1 MIREYNMRRFE
12 PLGRNDTMRG
22 FFNKVAE
29 HIDKLD
35 SEGQRKQY
43 RLLVEELSFY
53 ESVFRSM
60 REGVLVVDATGRTVY
75 ANEAVARLTGFDGA
89 KAKGRPVR
97 HILPDWD
104 WDNLLAPSDEGQ
116 GWTRQAS
123 CEIEVTYPERRL
135 LEIQST
141 PSANGTVLLVRDV
154 TLSRAREE
162 SAIESSRSDAVR
174 DLAAG
179 VAHEIGNPLN
189 AISLNLQLLAREF
202 RHEPDE
208 ERRERLLQDI
218 STAQNEVKR
227 LEDIIK
233 GFLSAL
239 RPAKLNLVRGSL
251 DAPLKD
257 TLAAFKA
264 QFEDRRIQMRL
275 ALPSALPSVLIDR
288 AQMEQVFFN
297 LVKNALEAMKDGG
310 ALDIA
315 VAADDRDVRVFFRD
329 NGSGMDA
336 ATLSRIFEPY
346 HTTKE
351 EGTGLGLMVSRR
363 IVRAHGGEIDV
374 ESKPGTG
381 TAFTVRIPRLEK
393 RVRRLK

>member
-1 MIREYNMRRFE
+1 MR
-12 PLGRNDTMRG
+12 D

-35 SEGQRKQY
+35 AEGQRKQY
-43 RLLVEELSFY
+43 RLLVGELSFY
-53 ESVFRSM
+53 ESVFRSL
-60 REGVLVVDATGRTVY
+60 REGVLVVDSAGNTVY

-97 HILPDWD
+97 HLLPDWD
-104 WDNLLAPSDEGQ
+104 WDNLLAPSGEGK

-123 CEIEVTYPERRL
+123 CELEVTYPEHRI

-154 TLSRAREE
+154 TLARAREE
-162 SAIESSRSDAVR
+162 SARETSRTDAVR

-202 RHEPDE
+202 RREPDE
-208 ERRERLLQDI
+208 DRRARLLHDI
-218 STAQNEVKR
+218 ATSQNEVKR
-227 LEDIIK
+227 LEGIIK

-239 RPAKLNLVRGSL
+239 RPAKLNLVPGSL
-251 DAPLKD
+251 VDPLTD
-257 TLAAFKA
+257 TLDALKA
-264 QFEDRRIQMRL
+264 QFEDRRIQTQL
-275 ALPSALPSVLIDR
+275 NLPSALPTVLVDR

-297 LVKNALEAMKDGG
+297 LIKNALEAMKDGG
-310 ALDIA
+310 DLDIE
-315 VAADDRDVRVFFRD
+315 VGADDRDVHVVIRD

-336 ATLSRIFEPY
+336 ATLAHIFEPY
-346 HTTKE
+346 QTSKE
-351 EGTGLGLMVSRR
+351 QGSGLGLMLSRR
-363 IVRAHGGEIDV
+363 IVHAHGGEIDV
-374 ESKPGTG
+374 ESKPGAG

>member
-1 MIREYNMRRFE
+1 
-12 PLGRNDTMRG
+12 MRG

-35 SEGQRKQY
+35 AEGQRAQY
-43 RLLVEELSFY
+43 RLLVKELSFY
-53 ESVFRSM
+53 ESVFRSL
-60 REGVLVVDATGRTVY
+60 REGVLVVDADGTTVY

-89 KAKGRPVR
+89 KARGRPVR
-97 HILPDWD
+97 HLLPDWD
-104 WDNLLAPSDEGQ
+104 WDNLLAPSGEGK

-123 CEIEVTYPERRL
+123 CEIKVTYPERRL

-202 RHEPDE
+202 RRETDE
-208 ERRERLLQDI
+208 TRRTRLLHDI
-218 STAQNEVKR
+218 STAQNEVRR
-227 LEDIIK
+227 LEGIIK

-239 RPAKLNLVRGSL
+239 RPAKLNLVPGSL
-251 DAPLKD
+251 VDPLTD
-257 TLAAFKA
+257 TLDALKA
-264 QFEDRRIQMRL
+264 QFEDRRIQTQL
-275 ALPSALPSVLIDR
+275 SLPSALPTVLVDR

-310 ALDIA
+310 SLEIEVD
-315 VAADDRDVRVFFRD
+315 ADDRDVHVVIRD

-336 ATLSRIFEPY
+336 ATLAHIFEPY
-346 HTTKE
+346 QTSKE
-351 EGTGLGLMVSRR
+351 HGSGLGLMLSRR
-363 IVRAHGGEIDV
+363 IVHAHGGEIDV
-374 ESKPGTG
+374 ESKPGAG

>member
-1 MIREYNMRRFE
+1 
-12 PLGRNDTMRG
+12 MRG

-35 SEGQRKQY
+35 AEGQRKQY

-53 ESVFRSM
+53 ESVFSSL
-60 REGVLVVDATGRTVY
+60 REGVLVVDAAGTTVY

-104 WDNLLAPSDEGQ
+104 WDNLLAPSGEGQ

-123 CEIEVTYPERRL
+123 CEIEVSYPERRI
-135 LEIQST
+135 LEVQAT
-141 PSANGTVLLVRDV
+141 PSVNGTVLLVRDV
-154 TLSRAREE
+154 TLARAQEE
-162 SAIESSRSDAVR
+162 SARESSRTDAVR

-202 RHEPDE
+202 RREPDE
-208 ERRERLLQDI
+208 ERRTRLLHDI
-218 STAQNEVKR
+218 ATSQNEVKR
-227 LEDIIK
+227 LEGIIK
-233 GFLSAL
+233 GFLSAI
-239 RPAKLNLVRGSL
+239 RPAKLNLVPGSILDPLTDTL
-251 DAPLKD
+251 DAM
-257 TLAAFKA
+257 KA
-264 QFEDRRIQMRL
+264 QFEDRRIQTQL
-275 ALPSALPSVLIDR
+275 NLPTALPTVLVDH

-297 LVKNALEAMKDGG
+297 LVKNAIEAMKDGG
-310 ALDIA
+310 SLDIE
-315 VAADDRDVRVFFRD
+315 VAADDRDVHVVFRD
-329 NGSGMDA
+329 NGTGMDA
-336 ATLSRIFEPY
+336 ATLAHIFEPY
-346 HTTKE
+346 QTSKE
-351 EGTGLGLMVSRR
+351 QGSGLGLMLSRR
-363 IVRAHGGEIDV
+363 IVHAHGGEIDV
-374 ESKPGTG
+374 ESKPGAG

>member
-1 MIREYNMRRFE
+1 MR
-12 PLGRNDTMRG
+12 D

-35 SEGQRKQY
+35 AEGQRKQY

-53 ESVFRSM
+53 ESVFRSL
-60 REGVLVVDATGRTVY
+60 REGVLVVDAAGNTVY

-97 HILPDWD
+97 HLLPDWD
-104 WDNLLAPSDEGQ
+104 WDNLLAPSGEGK

-123 CEIEVTYPERRL
+123 CELEVTYPEHRI
-135 LEIQST
+135 LEIQSS

-154 TLSRAREE
+154 TLARAREE
-162 SAIESSRSDAVR
+162 SARETSRTDAVR

-202 RHEPDE
+202 RREPDE
-208 ERRERLLQDI
+208 DRRARLLHDI
-218 STAQNEVKR
+218 ATSQNEVKR
-227 LEDIIK
+227 LEGIIK

-239 RPAKLNLVRGSL
+239 RPAKLNLVPGSL
-251 DAPLKD
+251 VDPLTD
-257 TLAAFKA
+257 TLDALKA
-264 QFEDRRIQMRL
+264 QFEDRRIQTQL
-275 ALPSALPSVLIDR
+275 NLPSALPTVLVDR

-297 LVKNALEAMKDGG
+297 LIKNALEAMKDGG
-310 ALDIA
+310 DLDIE
-315 VAADDRDVRVFFRD
+315 VGADDRDVHVVIRD

-336 ATLSRIFEPY
+336 ATLAHIFEPY
-346 HTTKE
+346 QTSKE
-351 EGTGLGLMVSRR
+351 QGSGLGLMLSRR
-363 IVRAHGGEIDV
+363 IVHAHGGEIDV
-374 ESKPGTG
+374 ESKPGAG

>member
-1 MIREYNMRRFE
+1 
-12 PLGRNDTMRG
+12 MRG

-35 SEGQRKQY
+35 AEGQRKQY

-53 ESVFRSM
+53 ESVFRSL
-60 REGVLVVDATGRTVY
+60 REGVLVVDGAGNTVY

-123 CEIEVTYPERRL
+123 CEIEVTYPERRI
-135 LEIQST
+135 LEVQAT

-154 TLSRAREE
+154 TLARAQEE
-162 SAIESSRSDAVR
+162 SARESSRTDAVR

-202 RHEPDE
+202 RREPDE
-208 ERRERLLQDI
+208 ERRARLLHDI
-218 STAQNEVKR
+218 ATSQNEVKR
-227 LEDIIK
+227 LEGIIK

-239 RPAKLNLVRGSL
+239 RPAKLNLVPGSVLDPLTDTL
-251 DAPLKD
+251 DAM
-257 TLAAFKA
+257 KA
-264 QFEDRRIQMRL
+264 QFEDRRIQTQL
-275 ALPSALPSVLIDR
+275 SLPTALPTVLVDH

-297 LVKNALEAMKDGG
+297 LVKNAIEAMKDGG
-310 ALDIA
+310 SLDIE
-315 VAADDRDVRVFFRD
+315 VAADDRDVHVVFRD
-329 NGSGMDA
+329 NGTGMDA
-336 ATLSRIFEPY
+336 ATLAHIFEPY
-346 HTTKE
+346 QTSKE
-351 EGTGLGLMVSRR
+351 QGSGLGLMLSRR
-363 IVRAHGGEIDV
+363 IVHAHGGEIDV
-374 ESKPGTG
+374 ESKPGAG

>member
-1 MIREYNMRRFE
+1 
-12 PLGRNDTMRG
+12 MRG

-35 SEGQRKQY
+35 AEGQRKQY

-53 ESVFRSM
+53 ESVFRSL
-60 REGVLVVDATGRTVY
+60 REGVLVVDAAGNTVY

-97 HILPDWD
+97 HLLPDWD
-104 WDNLLAPSDEGQ
+104 WDNLLAPSGEGK

-123 CEIEVTYPERRL
+123 CELEVTYPEHRI
-135 LEIQST
+135 LEVQST

-154 TLSRAREE
+154 TLARAREE
-162 SAIESSRSDAVR
+162 SARETSRTDAVR

-202 RHEPDE
+202 RREPDE
-208 ERRERLLQDI
+208 DRRARLLHDI
-218 STAQNEVKR
+218 ATSQNEVKR
-227 LEDIIK
+227 LEGIIK

-239 RPAKLNLVRGSL
+239 RPAKLNLVPGSL
-251 DAPLKD
+251 VDPLTD
-257 TLAAFKA
+257 TLDALKA
-264 QFEDRRIQMRL
+264 QFEDRRIQTQL
-275 ALPSALPSVLIDR
+275 NLPSVLPTVLVDR

-297 LVKNALEAMKDGG
+297 LIKNALEAMRDGG
-310 ALDIA
+310 DLDIE
-315 VAADDRDVRVFFRD
+315 VGADDRDVHVVIRD

-336 ATLSRIFEPY
+336 ATLAHIFEPY
-346 HTTKE
+346 QTSKE
-351 EGTGLGLMVSRR
+351 QGSGLGLMLSRR
-363 IVRAHGGEIDV
+363 IVHAHGGEIDV
-374 ESKPGTG
+374 ESKPGAG

>member
-1 MIREYNMRRFE
+1 
-12 PLGRNDTMRG
+12 MRG

-35 SEGQRKQY
+35 AEGQRKQY

-53 ESVFRSM
+53 ESVFRSL
-60 REGVLVVDATGRTVY
+60 REGVLVVDAGGTTVY

-123 CEIEVTYPERRL
+123 CEIEVTYPERRI
-135 LEIQST
+135 LEIQAT

-154 TLSRAREE
+154 TFARAQEE
-162 SAIESSRSDAVR
+162 SARESSRTDAVR

-202 RHEPDE
+202 RREPDE
-208 ERRERLLQDI
+208 ERRTRLLHDI
-218 STAQNEVKR
+218 ATSQNEVKR
-227 LEDIIK
+227 LEGIIK

-239 RPAKLNLVRGSL
+239 RPAKLNLVPGSILDPLTNTL
-251 DAPLKD
+251 DAL
-257 TLAAFKA
+257 KA
-264 QFEDRRIQMRL
+264 QFEDRRIQTQL
-275 ALPSALPSVLIDR
+275 NLPTALPTVLVDS

-297 LVKNALEAMKDGG
+297 LVKNAIEAMKDGG
-310 ALDIA
+310 SLDIE
-315 VAADDRDVRVFFRD
+315 VAADDRDVHVVFRD

-336 ATLSRIFEPY
+336 ATLAHIFEPY
-346 HTTKE
+346 QTSKE
-351 EGTGLGLMVSRR
+351 QGSGLGLMLSRR
-363 IVRAHGGEIDV
+363 IVHAHGGEIDV
-374 ESKPGTG
+374 ESKPGAG

>member
-1 MIREYNMRRFE
+1 
-12 PLGRNDTMRG
+12 MRG

-35 SEGQRKQY
+35 AEGQRAQY
-43 RLLVEELSFY
+43 RLLVKELSFY
-53 ESVFRSM
+53 ESVFRSL
-60 REGVLVVDATGRTVY
+60 REGVLVVDADGTTVY

-89 KAKGRPVR
+89 KARGRPVR
-97 HILPDWD
+97 HLLPDWD
-104 WDNLLAPSDEGQ
+104 WDYLLAPSDEGQ

-123 CEIEVTYPERRL
+123 CEIEVAYPERRL

-202 RHEPDE
+202 RRETDE
-208 ERRERLLQDI
+208 TRRTRLLHDI
-218 STAQNEVKR
+218 STAQNEVRR
-227 LEDIIK
+227 LEGIIK

-239 RPAKLNLVRGSL
+239 RPAKLNLVPGSL
-251 DAPLKD
+251 VDPLTD
-257 TLAAFKA
+257 TLDALKA
-264 QFEDRRIQMRL
+264 QFEDRRIQTQL
-275 ALPSALPSVLIDR
+275 SLPSALPTVLVDR

-310 ALDIA
+310 SLDIE
-315 VAADDRDVRVFFRD
+315 VAADDRDVHVVFRD

-336 ATLSRIFEPY
+336 ATLAHIFEPY
-346 HTTKE
+346 QTSKE
-351 EGTGLGLMVSRR
+351 HGSGLGLMLSRR
-363 IVRAHGGEIDV
+363 IVHAHGGEIDV
-374 ESKPGTG
+374 ESKPGAG

>member
-1 MIREYNMRRFE
+1 MRV
-12 PLGRNDTMRG
+12 

-35 SEGQRKQY
+35 AEGQRAQY
-43 RLLVEELSFY
+43 RLLVKELSFY
-53 ESVFRSM
+53 ESVFRSL
-60 REGVLVVDATGRTVY
+60 REGVLVVDADGTTVY

-89 KAKGRPVR
+89 KARGRPVR
-97 HILPDWD
+97 HLLPDWD
-104 WDNLLAPSDEGQ
+104 WDNLLAPSDEGR

-202 RHEPDE
+202 RREPDE
-208 ERRERLLQDI
+208 ARRTRLLHDI
-218 STAQNEVKR
+218 STAQNEVRR
-227 LEDIIK
+227 LEGIIR

-239 RPAKLNLVRGSL
+239 RPARLNLVPGSL
-251 DAPLKD
+251 VDPLTD
-257 TLAAFKA
+257 TLDALKA
-264 QFEDRRIQMRL
+264 QFEDRRIQTQL
-275 ALPSALPSVLIDR
+275 SLPSALPTVLVDR

-310 ALDIA
+310 CLDIE
-315 VAADDRDVRVFFRD
+315 VAADDRDVHVVVRD

-336 ATLSRIFEPY
+336 DTLAHIFEPY
-346 HTTKE
+346 QTTKE
-351 EGTGLGLMVSRR
+351 QGSGLGLMLSRR
-363 IVRAHGGEIDV
+363 IVHAHGGEIDV
-374 ESKPGTG
+374 ASKPGAG

>member
-1 MIREYNMRRFE
+1 MR
-12 PLGRNDTMRG
+12 D

-35 SEGQRKQY
+35 AEGQRKQY

-53 ESVFRSM
+53 ESVFRSL
-60 REGVLVVDATGRTVY
+60 REGVLVVDAAGNTVY

-97 HILPDWD
+97 HLLPDWD
-104 WDNLLAPSDEGQ
+104 WDNLLAPSGEGR

-123 CEIEVTYPERRL
+123 CELEVTYPEHRI

-154 TLSRAREE
+154 TLARAREE
-162 SAIESSRSDAVR
+162 SARETSRTDAVR

-202 RHEPDE
+202 RREPDE
-208 ERRERLLQDI
+208 DRRARLLHDI
-218 STAQNEVKR
+218 ATSQNEVKR
-227 LEDIIK
+227 LEGIIK

-239 RPAKLNLVRGSL
+239 RPAKLNLVPGSL
-251 DAPLKD
+251 VDPLTD
-257 TLAAFKA
+257 TLDALKA
-264 QFEDRRIQMRL
+264 QFEDRRIQTQL
-275 ALPSALPSVLIDR
+275 NLPSALPMVLVDR

-297 LVKNALEAMKDGG
+297 LIKNALEAMKDGG
-310 ALDIA
+310 DLDIE
-315 VAADDRDVRVFFRD
+315 VGADDRDVHVVIRD

-336 ATLSRIFEPY
+336 ATLAHIFEPY
-346 HTTKE
+346 QTSKE
-351 EGTGLGLMVSRR
+351 QGSGLGLMLSRR
-363 IVRAHGGEIDV
+363 IVHAHGGEIDV
-374 ESKPGTG
+374 ESKPGAG

>member
-1 MIREYNMRRFE
+1 
-12 PLGRNDTMRG
+12 MRG

-35 SEGQRKQY
+35 AEGQRKQY

-53 ESVFRSM
+53 ESVFSSL
-60 REGVLVVDATGRTVY
+60 REGVLVVDAAGTTVY

-123 CEIEVTYPERRL
+123 CEIEVTYPERRI
-135 LEIQST
+135 LEVQAT
-141 PSANGTVLLVRDV
+141 PSVNGTVLLVRDV
-154 TLSRAREE
+154 TLARAQEE
-162 SAIESSRSDAVR
+162 SARESSRTDAVR

-202 RHEPDE
+202 RREPDE
-208 ERRERLLQDI
+208 ERRARLLHDI
-218 STAQNEVKR
+218 ATSQNEVKR
-227 LEDIIK
+227 LEGIIK
-233 GFLSAL
+233 GFLSAI
-239 RPAKLNLVRGSL
+239 RPAKLNLVPGSILDPLTDTL
-251 DAPLKD
+251 DAM
-257 TLAAFKA
+257 KA
-264 QFEDRRIQMRL
+264 QFEDRRIQTQL
-275 ALPSALPSVLIDR
+275 NLPTALPTVLVDH

-297 LVKNALEAMKDGG
+297 LVKNAIEAMKDGG
-310 ALDIA
+310 SLDIE
-315 VAADDRDVRVFFRD
+315 VAADDRDVHVVFRD
-329 NGSGMDA
+329 NGTGMDA
-336 ATLSRIFEPY
+336 ATLAHIFEPY
-346 HTTKE
+346 QTSKE
-351 EGTGLGLMVSRR
+351 QGSGLGLMLSRR
-363 IVRAHGGEIDV
+363 IVHAHGGEIDV
-374 ESKPGTG
+374 ESKPGAG

>member
-1 MIREYNMRRFE
+1 
-12 PLGRNDTMRG
+12 MRG

-35 SEGQRKQY
+35 AEGQRAQY
-43 RLLVEELSFY
+43 RLLVKELTFY
-53 ESVFRSM
+53 ESVFRSL
-60 REGVLVVDATGRTVY
+60 REGVLVVDADGTTVY
-75 ANEAVARLTGFDGA
+75 ANEAVACLTGFDGA
-89 KAKGRPVR
+89 KARGRPVR

-104 WDNLLAPSDEGQ
+104 WDNLLAPSDEGK

-202 RHEPDE
+202 RRETNE
-208 ERRERLLQDI
+208 TRRTRLLHDI
-218 STAQNEVKR
+218 STAQNEVRR
-227 LEDIIK
+227 LEGIIK

-239 RPAKLNLVRGSL
+239 RPAKLNLVPGSL
-251 DAPLKD
+251 VDPLTD
-257 TLAAFKA
+257 TLDALKA
-264 QFEDRRIQMRL
+264 QFEDRRIQTQL
-275 ALPSALPSVLIDR
+275 NLPSALPTVLVDR

-310 ALDIA
+310 SLEIEVD
-315 VAADDRDVRVFFRD
+315 ADDRDVHVVIRD

-336 ATLSRIFEPY
+336 ATLAHIFEPY
-346 HTTKE
+346 QTSKE
-351 EGTGLGLMVSRR
+351 HGSGLGLMLSRR
-363 IVRAHGGEIDV
+363 IVHAHGGEIDV
-374 ESKPGTG
+374 ESKPGAG

>member
-1 MIREYNMRRFE
+1 MR
-12 PLGRNDTMRG
+12 D

-35 SEGQRKQY
+35 AEGQRKQY

-53 ESVFRSM
+53 ESVFRSL
-60 REGVLVVDATGRTVY
+60 REGVLVVDAAGNTVY

-97 HILPDWD
+97 HLLPDWD
-104 WDNLLAPSDEGQ
+104 WDNLLAPSGEGR

-123 CEIEVTYPERRL
+123 CEL
-135 LEIQST
+135 
-141 PSANGTVLLVRDV
+141 
-154 TLSRAREE
+154 AREE
-162 SAIESSRSDAVR
+162 SARETSRTDAVR

-202 RHEPDE
+202 RREPDE
-208 ERRERLLQDI
+208 DRRARLLHDI
-218 STAQNEVKR
+218 ATSQNEVKR
-227 LEDIIK
+227 LEGIIK

-239 RPAKLNLVRGSL
+239 RPAKLNLVPGSL
-251 DAPLKD
+251 VDPLTD
-257 TLAAFKA
+257 TLDALKA
-264 QFEDRRIQMRL
+264 QFEDRRIQTQL
-275 ALPSALPSVLIDR
+275 NLPSALPTVLVDR

-297 LVKNALEAMKDGG
+297 LIKNALEAMKDGG
-310 ALDIA
+310 DLDIE
-315 VAADDRDVRVFFRD
+315 VGADDRDVHVVIRD

-336 ATLSRIFEPY
+336 ATLAHIFEPY
-346 HTTKE
+346 QTSKE
-351 EGTGLGLMVSRR
+351 QGSGLGLMLSRR
-363 IVRAHGGEIDV
+363 IVHAHGGEIDV
-374 ESKPGTG
+374 ESKPGAG

>member
-1 MIREYNMRRFE
+1 
-12 PLGRNDTMRG
+12 MRG

-35 SEGQRKQY
+35 AEGQRAQY
-43 RLLVEELSFY
+43 RLLVKELTFY
-53 ESVFRSM
+53 ESVFRSL
-60 REGVLVVDATGRTVY
+60 REGVLVVDADGTTVY

-89 KAKGRPVR
+89 KARGRPVR
-97 HILPDWD
+97 HLLPDWD
-104 WDNLLAPSDEGQ
+104 WDNLLAPSDEGK

-202 RHEPDE
+202 RREADE
-208 ERRERLLQDI
+208 TRRTRLLHDI

-227 LEDIIK
+227 LEGIIK

-239 RPAKLNLVRGSL
+239 RPAKLNLVPGSL
-251 DAPLKD
+251 VDPLTD
-257 TLAAFKA
+257 TLDALKA
-264 QFEDRRIQMRL
+264 QFEDRRIQTQL
-275 ALPSALPSVLIDR
+275 SLPSALPTVLVDR

-310 ALDIA
+310 SLEIEVD
-315 VAADDRDVRVFFRD
+315 ADDRDVHVVIRD

-336 ATLSRIFEPY
+336 ATLAHIFEPY
-346 HTTKE
+346 QTSKE
-351 EGTGLGLMVSRR
+351 HGSGLGLMLSRR
-363 IVRAHGGEIDV
+363 IVHAHGGEIDV
-374 ESKPGTG
+374 ESKPGAG

>member
-1 MIREYNMRRFE
+1 
-12 PLGRNDTMRG
+12 MRG

-35 SEGQRKQY
+35 AEGQRAQY
-43 RLLVEELSFY
+43 RLLVKELTFY
-53 ESVFRSM
+53 ESVFRSL
-60 REGVLVVDATGRTVY
+60 REGVLVVDADGTTVY

-89 KAKGRPVR
+89 KARGRPVR

-104 WDNLLAPSDEGQ
+104 WDNLLAPSDEGK

-202 RHEPDE
+202 RRETDE
-208 ERRERLLQDI
+208 TRRTRLLHDI
-218 STAQNEVKR
+218 STAQNEVRR
-227 LEDIIK
+227 LEGIIK

-239 RPAKLNLVRGSL
+239 RPAKLNLVPGSL
-251 DAPLKD
+251 VDPLTD
-257 TLAAFKA
+257 TLDALKA
-264 QFEDRRIQMRL
+264 QFEDRRIQTQL
-275 ALPSALPSVLIDR
+275 SLPSALPTVLVDR

-310 ALDIA
+310 SLEIEVD
-315 VAADDRDVRVFFRD
+315 ADDRDVHVVIRD

-336 ATLSRIFEPY
+336 ATLAHIFEPY
-346 HTTKE
+346 QTSKE
-351 EGTGLGLMVSRR
+351 HGSGLGLMLSRR
-363 IVRAHGGEIDV
+363 IVHAHGGEIDV
-374 ESKPGTG
+374 ESKPGAG

>member
-1 MIREYNMRRFE
+1 
-12 PLGRNDTMRG
+12 MRG

-35 SEGQRKQY
+35 AEGQRAQY
-43 RLLVEELSFY
+43 RLLVKELSFY
-53 ESVFRSM
+53 ESVFRSL
-60 REGVLVVDATGRTVY
+60 REGVLVVDADGTTVY

-89 KAKGRPVR
+89 KARGRPVR
-97 HILPDWD
+97 HLLPDWD
-104 WDNLLAPSDEGQ
+104 WDNLLAPSDEGK
-116 GWTRQAS
+116 GGAREAS
-123 CEIEVTYPERRL
+123 CESEVAYPERRL

-202 RHEPDE
+202 RRETDE
-208 ERRERLLQDI
+208 TRRTRLLHDI
-218 STAQNEVKR
+218 STAQNEVRR
-227 LEDIIK
+227 LEGIIK

-239 RPAKLNLVRGSL
+239 RPAKLNLVPGSL
-251 DAPLKD
+251 VDPLTD
-257 TLAAFKA
+257 TLDALKA
-264 QFEDRRIQMRL
+264 QFEDRRIQTQL
-275 ALPSALPSVLIDR
+275 SLPSALPTVLVDR

-310 ALDIA
+310 SLEIEVD
-315 VAADDRDVRVFFRD
+315 ADDRDVHVVIRD

-336 ATLSRIFEPY
+336 ATLAHIFEPY
-346 HTTKE
+346 QTSKE
-351 EGTGLGLMVSRR
+351 HGSGLGLMLSRR
-363 IVRAHGGEIDV
+363 IVHAHGGEIDV
-374 ESKPGTG
+374 ESKPGAG

>member
-1 MIREYNMRRFE
+1 MR
-12 PLGRNDTMRG
+12 D

-35 SEGQRKQY
+35 AEGQRKQY

-53 ESVFRSM
+53 ESVFRSL
-60 REGVLVVDATGRTVY
+60 REGVLVVDAAGNTVY

-97 HILPDWD
+97 HLLPDWD
-104 WDNLLAPSDEGQ
+104 WDNLLAPSGEGK

-123 CEIEVTYPERRL
+123 CELEVTYPEHRI

-154 TLSRAREE
+154 TLARAREE
-162 SAIESSRSDAVR
+162 SARETSRTDAVR

-202 RHEPDE
+202 RREPDE
-208 ERRERLLQDI
+208 DRRARLLHDI
-218 STAQNEVKR
+218 ATSQNEVKR
-227 LEDIIK
+227 LEGIIK

-239 RPAKLNLVRGSL
+239 RPAKLNLVPGSL
-251 DAPLKD
+251 VDPLTD
-257 TLAAFKA
+257 TLDALKA
-264 QFEDRRIQMRL
+264 QFEDRRIQTQL
-275 ALPSALPSVLIDR
+275 NLPSALPTVLVDR

-297 LVKNALEAMKDGG
+297 LIKNALEAMKDGG
-310 ALDIA
+310 DLDIE
-315 VAADDRDVRVFFRD
+315 VGADDRDVHVVIRD

-336 ATLSRIFEPY
+336 ATLAHIFEPY
-346 HTTKE
+346 QTSKE
-351 EGTGLGLMVSRR
+351 QGSGLGLMLSRR
-363 IVRAHGGEIDV
+363 IVHAHGGEIDV
-374 ESKPGTG
+374 ESKPGAG

>member
-1 MIREYNMRRFE
+1 
-12 PLGRNDTMRG
+12 MRG

-35 SEGQRKQY
+35 AEGQRKQY

-53 ESVFRSM
+53 ESVFRSL
-60 REGVLVVDATGRTVY
+60 REGVLVVDAAGTTVY

-104 WDNLLAPSDEGQ
+104 WDNLLAPSDEGK

-123 CEIEVTYPERRL
+123 CEIEVTYPERRI
-135 LEIQST
+135 LEIQAT

-154 TLSRAREE
+154 TLARAQEE
-162 SAIESSRSDAVR
+162 SARETSRTDAVR

-202 RHEPDE
+202 RREPDE
-208 ERRERLLQDI
+208 ERRTRLLHDI
-218 STAQNEVKR
+218 ATSQNEVKR
-227 LEDIIK
+227 LAGIIK

-239 RPAKLNLVRGSL
+239 RPAKLNLVPGSILDPLTNTL
-251 DAPLKD
+251 DAL
-257 TLAAFKA
+257 KA
-264 QFEDRRIQMRL
+264 QFEDRRIQTQL
-275 ALPSALPSVLIDR
+275 SLPTALPTVLVDC

-297 LVKNALEAMKDGG
+297 LVKNAIEAMKDGG
-310 ALDIA
+310 SLDIE
-315 VAADDRDVRVFFRD
+315 VAADDRDVHVVFRD
-329 NGSGMDA
+329 NGTGMDA
-336 ATLSRIFEPY
+336 ATLAHIFEPY
-346 HTTKE
+346 QTSKE
-351 EGTGLGLMVSRR
+351 QGSGLGLMLSRR
-363 IVRAHGGEIDV
+363 IVHAHGGEIDV
-374 ESKPGTG
+374 ESKPGAG

>member
-1 MIREYNMRRFE
+1 MR
-12 PLGRNDTMRG
+12 D

-35 SEGQRKQY
+35 AEGQRKQY
-43 RLLVEELSFY
+43 RLLVGELSFY
-53 ESVFRSM
+53 ESVFRSL
-60 REGVLVVDATGRTVY
+60 REGVLVVDSAGNTVY

-97 HILPDWD
+97 HLLPDWD
-104 WDNLLAPSDEGQ
+104 WDNLLAPSGEGR

-123 CEIEVTYPERRL
+123 CELEVTYPEHRI

-154 TLSRAREE
+154 TLARAREE
-162 SAIESSRSDAVR
+162 SARETSRTDAVR

-202 RHEPDE
+202 RREPDE
-208 ERRERLLQDI
+208 DRRARLLHDI
-218 STAQNEVKR
+218 ATSQNEVKR
-227 LEDIIK
+227 LEGIIK

-239 RPAKLNLVRGSL
+239 RPAKLNLVPGSL
-251 DAPLKD
+251 VDPLTD
-257 TLAAFKA
+257 TLDALKA
-264 QFEDRRIQMRL
+264 QFEDRRIQTQL
-275 ALPSALPSVLIDR
+275 NLPSALPTVLVDR

-297 LVKNALEAMKDGG
+297 LIKNALEAMKDGG
-310 ALDIA
+310 DLDIE
-315 VAADDRDVRVFFRD
+315 VGADDRDVHVVIRD

-336 ATLSRIFEPY
+336 ATLAHIFEPY
-346 HTTKE
+346 QTSKE
-351 EGTGLGLMVSRR
+351 QGSGLGLMLSRR
-363 IVRAHGGEIDV
+363 IVHAHGGEIDV
-374 ESKPGTG
+374 ESKPGAG

>member
-1 MIREYNMRRFE
+1 
-12 PLGRNDTMRG
+12 MRG

-35 SEGQRKQY
+35 AEGQRAQY
-43 RLLVEELSFY
+43 RLLVKELSFY
-53 ESVFRSM
+53 ESVFRSL
-60 REGVLVVDATGRTVY
+60 REGVLVVDADGTTVY

-89 KAKGRPVR
+89 KARGRPVR

-104 WDNLLAPSDEGQ
+104 WDNLLAPSDEGK

-202 RHEPDE
+202 RRETDE
-208 ERRERLLQDI
+208 TRRTRLLHDI

-227 LEDIIK
+227 LEGIIK

-239 RPAKLNLVRGSL
+239 RPAKLNLVPGSL
-251 DAPLKD
+251 VDPLTD
-257 TLAAFKA
+257 TLDALKA
-264 QFEDRRIQMRL
+264 QFEDRRIQTQL
-275 ALPSALPSVLIDR
+275 SLPSALPTVLVDR

-310 ALDIA
+310 SLEIEVD
-315 VAADDRDVRVFFRD
+315 ADDRDVHVVVRD

-336 ATLSRIFEPY
+336 ATLAHIFEPY
-346 HTTKE
+346 QTSKE
-351 EGTGLGLMVSRR
+351 HGSGLGLMLSRR
-363 IVRAHGGEIDV
+363 IVHAHGGEIDV
-374 ESKPGTG
+374 ESKPGAG

>member
-1 MIREYNMRRFE
+1 MR
-12 PLGRNDTMRG
+12 D

-35 SEGQRKQY
+35 AEGQRKQY

-53 ESVFRSM
+53 ESVFRSL
-60 REGVLVVDATGRTVY
+60 REGVLVVDSAGNTVY

-97 HILPDWD
+97 HLLPDWD
-104 WDNLLAPSDEGQ
+104 WDNLLAPSGEGK

-123 CEIEVTYPERRL
+123 CELEVTYPEHRI
-135 LEIQST
+135 LEVQST

-154 TLSRAREE
+154 TLARAREE
-162 SAIESSRSDAVR
+162 SARETSRTDAVR

-202 RHEPDE
+202 RREPDE
-208 ERRERLLQDI
+208 DRRARLLHDI
-218 STAQNEVKR
+218 ATSQNEVKR
-227 LEDIIK
+227 LEGIIK

-239 RPAKLNLVRGSL
+239 RPAKLNLVPGSL
-251 DAPLKD
+251 VDPLTD
-257 TLAAFKA
+257 TLDALKA
-264 QFEDRRIQMRL
+264 QFEDRRIQTQL
-275 ALPSALPSVLIDR
+275 NLPSALPTVLVDR

-297 LVKNALEAMKDGG
+297 LIKNALEAMKDGG
-310 ALDIA
+310 DLDIE
-315 VAADDRDVRVFFRD
+315 VGADDRDVHVVIRD

-336 ATLSRIFEPY
+336 ATLAHIFEPY
-346 HTTKE
+346 QTSKE
-351 EGTGLGLMVSRR
+351 QGSGLGLMLSRR
-363 IVRAHGGEIDV
+363 IVHAHGGEIDV
-374 ESKPGTG
+374 ESKPGAG
-381 TAFTVRIPRLEK
+381 TAFTVRIPRLET

>member
-1 MIREYNMRRFE
+1 
-12 PLGRNDTMRG
+12 MRG

-35 SEGQRKQY
+35 AEGQRKQY

-53 ESVFRSM
+53 ESVFRSL
-60 REGVLVVDATGRTVY
+60 REGVLVVDAAGTTVY

-97 HILPDWD
+97 HVLPDWD
-104 WDNLLAPSDEGQ
+104 WDNLLAPSDEGK

-123 CEIEVTYPERRL
+123 CEIEVTYPERRI
-135 LEIQST
+135 LEIQAT

-154 TLSRAREE
+154 TLARAQEE
-162 SAIESSRSDAVR
+162 SARETSRTDAVR

-202 RHEPDE
+202 RREPDE
-208 ERRERLLQDI
+208 ERRTRLLHDI
-218 STAQNEVKR
+218 ATSQNEVKR
-227 LEDIIK
+227 LEGIIK

-239 RPAKLNLVRGSL
+239 RPAKLNLVPGSILDPLTNTL
-251 DAPLKD
+251 DAL
-257 TLAAFKA
+257 KA
-264 QFEDRRIQMRL
+264 QFADRRIQTQL
-275 ALPSALPSVLIDR
+275 SLPTALPTILVDC

-297 LVKNALEAMKDGG
+297 LVKNAIEAMKDGG
-310 ALDIA
+310 SLDIE
-315 VAADDRDVRVFFRD
+315 VAADDRDVHVVFRD
-329 NGSGMDA
+329 NGTGMDA
-336 ATLSRIFEPY
+336 ATLAHIFEPY
-346 HTTKE
+346 QTSKE
-351 EGTGLGLMVSRR
+351 QGSGLGLMLSRR
-363 IVRAHGGEIDV
+363 IVHAHGGEIDV
-374 ESKPGTG
+374 ESKPGAG

>member
-1 MIREYNMRRFE
+1 
-12 PLGRNDTMRG
+12 MRG

-35 SEGQRKQY
+35 AEGQRKQY

-53 ESVFRSM
+53 ESVFSSL
-60 REGVLVVDATGRTVY
+60 REGVLVVDAAGTTVY

-97 HILPDWD
+97 HILPVWD

-123 CEIEVTYPERRL
+123 CEIEVTYPERRI
-135 LEIQST
+135 LEVQAT

-154 TLSRAREE
+154 TLARAQEE
-162 SAIESSRSDAVR
+162 SARESSRTDAVR

-202 RHEPDE
+202 RREPDD
-208 ERRERLLQDI
+208 ERRARLLHDI
-218 STAQNEVKR
+218 ATSQNEVKR
-227 LEDIIK
+227 LEGIIK
-233 GFLSAL
+233 GFLSAI
-239 RPAKLNLVRGSL
+239 RPAKLNLVPGSILDPLTDTL
-251 DAPLKD
+251 DAM
-257 TLAAFKA
+257 KA
-264 QFEDRRIQMRL
+264 QFEDRRIQTQL
-275 ALPSALPSVLIDR
+275 NLPTALPTVLVDR

-297 LVKNALEAMKDGG
+297 LVKNAIEAMKDGG
-310 ALDIA
+310 SLDIE
-315 VAADDRDVRVFFRD
+315 VAADDRDVHVVFRD
-329 NGSGMDA
+329 NGTGMDA
-336 ATLSRIFEPY
+336 ATLAHIFEPY
-346 HTTKE
+346 QTSKE
-351 EGTGLGLMVSRR
+351 QGSGLGLMLSRR
-363 IVRAHGGEIDV
+363 IVHAHGGEIEV
-374 ESKPGTG
+374 ESKPGAG

>member
-1 MIREYNMRRFE
+1 
-12 PLGRNDTMRG
+12 MRG

-35 SEGQRKQY
+35 AEGQRAQY
-43 RLLVEELSFY
+43 RLLVKELSFY
-53 ESVFRSM
+53 ESVFRSL
-60 REGVLVVDATGRTVY
+60 REGVLVVDADGTTVY

-89 KAKGRPVR
+89 KARGRPVR
-97 HILPDWD
+97 HLLPDWD
-104 WDNLLAPSDEGQ
+104 WDNLLAPSDEGK

-123 CEIEVTYPERRL
+123 CEIEVTYPERRI

-202 RHEPDE
+202 RRETDE
-208 ERRERLLQDI
+208 TRRARLLHDI

-227 LEDIIK
+227 LEGIIK

-239 RPAKLNLVRGSL
+239 RPAKLNLVPGSL
-251 DAPLKD
+251 VDPLTD
-257 TLAAFKA
+257 TLDALKA
-264 QFEDRRIQMRL
+264 QFEDRRIQTQL
-275 ALPSALPSVLIDR
+275 SLPSALPTVLVDR

-310 ALDIA
+310 CLDIE
-315 VAADDRDVRVFFRD
+315 VGADDRDVHVVIRD

-336 ATLSRIFEPY
+336 ATLAHIFEPY
-346 HTTKE
+346 QTSKE
-351 EGTGLGLMVSRR
+351 HGSGLGLMLSRR
-363 IVRAHGGEIDV
+363 IVHAHGGEIDV
-374 ESKPGTG
+374 ESKPGAG

>member
-1 MIREYNMRRFE
+1 
-12 PLGRNDTMRG
+12 MRG

-35 SEGQRKQY
+35 AEGQRAQY
-43 RLLVEELSFY
+43 RLLVKELSFY
-53 ESVFRSM
+53 ESVFRSL
-60 REGVLVVDATGRTVY
+60 REGVLVVDADGTTVY

-89 KAKGRPVR
+89 KARGRPVR

-104 WDNLLAPSDEGQ
+104 WDNLLAPSDEGK

-123 CEIEVTYPERRL
+123 CEIEVTYPERRI

-202 RHEPDE
+202 RREADE
-208 ERRERLLQDI
+208 TRRTRLLHDI
-218 STAQNEVKR
+218 STAQNEVRR
-227 LEDIIK
+227 LEGIIK

-239 RPAKLNLVRGSL
+239 RPAKLNLVPGSL
-251 DAPLKD
+251 VDPLTD
-257 TLAAFKA
+257 TLDALKA
-264 QFEDRRIQMRL
+264 QFEDRRIQTQL
-275 ALPSALPSVLIDR
+275 SLPSALPTVLVDR

-310 ALDIA
+310 SLEIEVD
-315 VAADDRDVRVFFRD
+315 ADDRDVHVVIRD

-336 ATLSRIFEPY
+336 ATLAHIFEPY
-346 HTTKE
+346 QTSKE
-351 EGTGLGLMVSRR
+351 HGSGLGLMLSRR
-363 IVRAHGGEIDV
+363 IVHAHGGEIDV
-374 ESKPGTG
+374 ESKPGAG

>member
-1 MIREYNMRRFE
+1 
-12 PLGRNDTMRG
+12 MRG

-35 SEGQRKQY
+35 AEGQRAQY
-43 RLLVEELSFY
+43 RLLVKELSFY
-53 ESVFRSM
+53 ESVFRSL
-60 REGVLVVDATGRTVY
+60 REGVLVVDADGTTVY

-89 KAKGRPVR
+89 KARGRPVR
-97 HILPDWD
+97 HLLPDWD
-104 WDNLLAPSDEGQ
+104 WDNLLAPSDEGK

-202 RHEPDE
+202 RRETDE
-208 ERRERLLQDI
+208 TRRPRLLHDI
-218 STAQNEVKR
+218 STAQNEVRR
-227 LEDIIK
+227 LEGIIK

-239 RPAKLNLVRGSL
+239 RPAKLNLVPGSL
-251 DAPLKD
+251 VDPLTD
-257 TLAAFKA
+257 TLDALKA
-264 QFEDRRIQMRL
+264 QFEDRRIQTQL
-275 ALPSALPSVLIDR
+275 NLPTALPTVLVDH

-297 LVKNALEAMKDGG
+297 LVKNAIEAMKDGG
-310 ALDIA
+310 SLDIE
-315 VAADDRDVRVFFRD
+315 VAADDRDVHVVFRD
-329 NGSGMDA
+329 NGTGMDA
-336 ATLSRIFEPY
+336 ATLAHIFEPY
-346 HTTKE
+346 QTSKE
-351 EGTGLGLMVSRR
+351 QGSGLGLMLSRR
-363 IVRAHGGEIDV
+363 IVHAHGGEIDV
-374 ESKPGTG
+374 ESKPGAG